1 MVLRIG
7 VMECF
12 LMNEFRLG
20 RRMQGDRLKVA
31 GLNFAGLKVT
41 RLWVLFWLILAMPAA
56 AQEIRVG
63 LSQGASDVMV
73 GSSGPTSL
81 LDGNGR
87 VLGQMPSLQGFS
99 ATATSGGVS
108 VAGKKAWQITL
119 KPKENGF
126 IYAGGRWYRGE
137 VNLIRESS
145 GMTVVNRLN
154 IEDYLA
160 SVIGK
165 EMYNTWPQEALK
177 AQAVASRSYAA
188 FKLQRPKYKLFDVLD
203 TTTSQVYVGLEGEAN
218 STQEAVK
225 ATAGQVLMYQGKVI
239 EAVFHS
245 SSGGHTEN
253 SENVWQNIVPY
264 LRGVTDFDQP
274 SPSYQWTLNLTAA
287 QLRQRIPGVGDI
299 LSMTPVKTSATGRIQ
314 MLKVQGNRGN
324 RLIKGTEARKA
335 LGLKSTLFTAKPEFG
350 LVAGKAGASKPT
362 GFLLSGRGHGH
373 GLGMSQWGAYS
384 LATQNKSYK
393 EILMHYFQGTSLKS
407 IY

>member
-1 MVLRIG
+1 MNGFRI
-7 VMECF
+7 EKA
-12 LMNEFRLG
+12 
-20 RRMQGDRLKVA
+20 MQGDQLKVA
-31 GLNFAGLKVT
+31 T
-41 RLWVLFWLILAMPAA
+41 RLWILFGLILAMPVS

-63 LSQGASDVMV
+63 LSQGVSEVMV
-73 GSSGPTSL
+73 GSSSPTSV

-87 VLGQMPSLQGFS
+87 ALGQIPALQGFT
-99 ATATSGGVS
+99 ATAASGGVS

-137 VNLIRESS
+137 VNLIRERS

-177 AQAVASRSYAA
+177 AQAVASRSYAV

-203 TTTSQVYVGLEGEAN
+203 TVTSQVYVGLEGEAN

-253 SENVWQNIVPY
+253 SENVWQSAVPY
-264 LRGVTDFDQP
+264 LRGVADFDQP
-274 SPSYQWTLNLTAA
+274 SPSFQWTLNLTAA

-299 LSMTPVKTSATGRIQ
+299 LSMTPAKSSSTGRIQ
-314 MLKVQGNRGN
+314 ILKVKGTKGD

-350 LVAGKAGASKPT
+350 LVAAGKPSPSKPT
-362 GFLLSGRGHGH
+362 SFLMSGRGHGH

-384 LATQNKSYK
+384 LATQSKSYK

>member
-1 MVLRIG
+1 
-7 VMECF
+7 MEYF
-12 LMNEFRLG
+12 LMKKSWLG
-20 RRMQGDRLKVA
+20 QKMQGDRLKVV
-31 GLNFAGLKVT
+31 GLWSA
-41 RLWVLFWLILAMPAA
+41 FWLVLAMPAT
-56 AQEIRVG
+56 AQDIRVG
-63 LSQGASDVMV
+63 LSQGASEVTV
-73 GSSGPTSL
+73 GSSTPTSL

-87 VLGQMPSLQGFS
+87 VLGQIPALQGFS
-99 ATATSGGVS
+99 ATTAAGGVS

-137 VNLIRESS
+137 VNLVRDS
-145 GMTVVNRLN
+145 GGITVINRLN
-154 IEDYLA
+154 MEDYLA

-177 AQAVASRSYAA
+177 AQAVASRSYAV
-188 FKLQRPKYKLFDVLD
+188 FKLQRPQYKLFDVLD

-253 SENVWQNIVPY
+253 SENVWQNVVPY
-264 LRGVTDFDQP
+264 LRGVADFDQP

-299 LSMTPVKTSATGRIQ
+299 LSMAPVKSSSTGRIQ
-314 MLKVQGNRGN
+314 MLKVQGTKGD
-324 RLIKGTEARKA
+324 RLIKGNEARKA

-350 LVAGKAGASKPT
+350 LVAGKPNTAKPT
-362 GFLLSGRGHGH
+362 GFLISGRGHGH

-384 LATQNKSYK
+384 LATQNKTYK
-393 EILMHYFQGTSLKS
+393 EILMYYFQGTTLKS

>member
-1 MVLRIG
+1 MNRSWLGQTMQNNRLKVNRFKIDRIK
-7 VMECF
+7 F
-12 LMNEFRLG
+12 N
-20 RRMQGDRLKVA
+20 RLKVA
-31 GLNFAGLKVT
+31 GLWGLV
-41 RLWVLFWLILAMPAA
+41 WLISAMPAA
-56 AQEIRVG
+56 AQDIRVG
-63 LSQGASDVMV
+63 LSQGASEIVV
-73 GSSGPTSL
+73 GSSTPTSL

-87 VLGQMPSLQGFS
+87 LLGQIPALQGFS
-99 ATATSGGVS
+99 ATMASGGVS
-108 VAGKKAWQITL
+108 VAGKKAWQIIL

-137 VNLIRESS
+137 VDLVRESS
-145 GMTVVNRLN
+145 GISVINRLN

-177 AQAVASRSYAA
+177 AQAVASRSYAV
-188 FKLQRPKYKLFDVLD
+188 FKLQRPKSKLFDVLD

-264 LRGVTDFDQP
+264 LRGVEDFDQS
-274 SPSYQWTLNLTAA
+274 SPSYQWTLNLTAP
-287 QLRQRIPGVGDI
+287 QLRQRIPGVGDV
-299 LSMTPVKTSATGRIQ
+299 LSMMPAKSSSTGRIL
-314 MLKVQGNRGN
+314 MLKVQGTKGE
-324 RLIKGTEARKA
+324 RLIKGTEVRKA

-350 LVAGKAGASKPT
+350 LVAGKSGTSRPV
-362 GFLLSGRGHGH
+362 GFLISGRGYGH

-384 LATQNKSYK
+384 LATQNKTYK
-393 EILMHYFQGTSLKS
+393 EILMHYFQETTLKS
-407 IY
+407 VY

>member
-1 MVLRIG
+1 MNRSWLVLG
-7 VMECF
+7 
-12 LMNEFRLG
+12 
-20 RRMQGDRLKVA
+20 MQGNRLNINRLKVT
-31 GLNFAGLKVT
+31 GLWG
-41 RLWVLFWLILAMPAA
+41 LFWLILAMPAT
-56 AQEIRVG
+56 AQDIRVG
-63 LSQGASDVMV
+63 LSQGGSEVVV
-73 GSSGPTSL
+73 GSSTPTSL

-87 VLGQMPSLQGFS
+87 VLGQIPALQGFP
-99 ATATSGGVS
+99 ATAAAGGVS
-108 VAGKKAWQITL
+108 VAGKKAWQIIL

-137 VNLIRESS
+137 VDLVREGS
-145 GMTVVNRLN
+145 GISVINRLN

-160 SVIGK
+160 SVIGR

-177 AQAVASRSYAA
+177 AQAVASRSYAV
-188 FKLQRPKYKLFDVLD
+188 FKLQRHKSKLFDVLD

-264 LRGVTDFDQP
+264 LRGVEDFDQS
-274 SPSYQWTLNLTAA
+274 SPSYQWTLNLTAP

-299 LSMTPVKTSATGRIQ
+299 ISMTPAKSSPTGRILT
-314 MLKVQGNRGN
+314 LKVQGTKGN
-324 RLIKGTEARKA
+324 RLIKGTEVRKA

-350 LVAGKAGASKPT
+350 LVAGNGAPRPKS
-362 GFLLSGRGHGH
+362 FLISGRGYGH

-384 LATQNKSYK
+384 LATQNKTYQ
-393 EILMHYFQGTSLKS
+393 EILMHYFQGTALKS
-407 IY
+407 VY

>member
-1 MVLRIG
+1 MNRSWLGQTMQNNRLKVNRFKIDRIK
-7 VMECF
+7 F
-12 LMNEFRLG
+12 N
-20 RRMQGDRLKVA
+20 RLKVA
-31 GLNFAGLKVT
+31 GLWGLV
-41 RLWVLFWLILAMPAA
+41 WLISAMPAA
-56 AQEIRVG
+56 AQDIRVG
-63 LSQGASDVMV
+63 LSQGASEIVV
-73 GSSGPTSL
+73 GSSTPTSL

-87 VLGQMPSLQGFS
+87 LLGQIPALQGFS
-99 ATATSGGVS
+99 ATMASGGVS
-108 VAGKKAWQITL
+108 VAGKKAWQIIL

-137 VNLIRESS
+137 VDLVRESS
-145 GMTVVNRLN
+145 GISVINRLN

-177 AQAVASRSYAA
+177 AQAVASRSYAV
-188 FKLQRPKYKLFDVLD
+188 FKLQRPKSKLFDVLD

-253 SENVWQNIVPY
+253 SENVWQNVVPY
-264 LRGVTDFDQP
+264 LRGVEDFDQS
-274 SPSYQWTLNLTAA
+274 SPSYQWTLNLTAP
-287 QLRQRIPGVGDI
+287 QLRQRIPGVGDV
-299 LSMTPVKTSATGRIQ
+299 LSMMPAKSSSTGRIL
-314 MLKVQGNRGN
+314 MLKVQGTKGE
-324 RLIKGTEARKA
+324 RLIKGTEVRKA

-350 LVAGKAGASKPT
+350 LVAGKSGTSRPV
-362 GFLLSGRGHGH
+362 GFLISGRGYGH

-384 LATQNKSYK
+384 LATQNKTYK
-393 EILMHYFQGTSLKS
+393 EILMHYFQETTLKS
-407 IY
+407 VY

>member
-1 MVLRIG
+1 
-7 VMECF
+7 
-12 LMNEFRLG
+12 MNRSWLG
-20 RRMQGDRLKVA
+20 QRMQGDRLDV
-31 GLNFAGLKVT
+31 NCLKVT
-41 RLWVLFWLILAMPAA
+41 GLWGSFLLILAMPAA
-56 AQEIRVG
+56 AQDIRVG
-63 LSQGASDVMV
+63 LSQGASEVIV
-73 GSSGPTSL
+73 GSSVPTSL

-87 VLGQMPSLQGFS
+87 VLGQIPALQGFS
-99 ATATSGGVS
+99 ATTAIGGVGL
-108 VAGKKAWQITL
+108 AGKKAWQITL

-137 VNLIRESS
+137 VNLVRES
-145 GMTVVNRLN
+145 GGITVINRLN

-177 AQAVASRSYAA
+177 AQAVASRSYAV
-188 FKLQRPKYKLFDVLD
+188 FKLHRPKSKLFDVLD
-203 TTTSQVYVGLEGEAN
+203 TTTSQVYVGLAGEAN

-225 ATAGQVLMYQGKVI
+225 ATTGQVLMYQGKVI

-264 LRGVTDFDQP
+264 LRGVADFDQS
-274 SPSYQWTLNLTAA
+274 SPSYQWTLNLTPA

-299 LSMTPVKTSATGRIQ
+299 LSMMPAKSSSTGRIL
-314 MLKVQGNRGN
+314 MLKVQGTKGA
-324 RLIKGTEARKA
+324 RLIKGTEVRKA

-350 LVAGKAGASKPT
+350 LVAGKSGASKPT
-362 GFLLSGRGHGH
+362 SFLISGRGYGH

-384 LATQNKSYK
+384 LATQNKTYK
-393 EILMHYFQGTSLKS
+393 EILMHYFQGTALKS

>member
-1 MVLRIG
+1 
-7 VMECF
+7 
-12 LMNEFRLG
+12 MNKSWLG
-20 RRMQGDRLKVA
+20 QGMQSDRLKVT
-31 GLNFAGLKVT
+31 GLKAT
-41 RLWVLFWLILAMPAA
+41 SLWGLFWLILAMPAT
-56 AQEIRVG
+56 AQDVRVG
-63 LSQGASDVMV
+63 LSQGASEVIV
-73 GSSGPTSL
+73 GSSTPTSL
-81 LDGNGR
+81 IDGNGR
-87 VLGQMPSLQGFS
+87 VLGQLPALQGF
-99 ATATSGGVS
+99 AATTATGGVS
-108 VAGKKAWQITL
+108 VAGKKAWQIVL

-137 VNLIRESS
+137 VDLVRESS
-145 GMTVVNRLN
+145 GITVINRLN

-177 AQAVASRSYAA
+177 AQAVASRSYAV
-188 FKLQRPKYKLFDVLD
+188 FKLQRPKSKLFDVLD
-203 TTTSQVYVGLEGEAN
+203 TTTSQVYVGLEGETN

-253 SENVWQNIVPY
+253 SENVWQNVVPY
-264 LRGVTDFDQP
+264 LRGVEDFDQS

-299 LSMTPVKTSATGRIQ
+299 LSMMPVKSSSTGRIL
-314 MLKVQGNRGN
+314 MLKVQGTRGD
-324 RLIKGTEARKA
+324 RLIKGTEVRKA

-350 LVAGKAGASKPT
+350 LIAGKSGTAKPT
-362 GFLLSGRGHGH
+362 SFLISGRGYGH

-384 LATQNKSYK
+384 LATQNKTYK
-393 EILMHYFQGTSLKS
+393 EILMHYFQGITLKS

>member
-1 MVLRIG
+1 
-7 VMECF
+7 
-12 LMNEFRLG
+12 MNRSWLG
-20 RRMQGDRLKVA
+20 QAMQGDRLKINRLKITGPKA
-31 GLNFAGLKVT
+31 TGLWG
-41 RLWVLFWLILAMPAA
+41 LFWLILALPAT
-56 AQEIRVG
+56 AQDIRVG
-63 LSQGASDVMV
+63 LSQGASEVVV
-73 GSSGPTSL
+73 GGSTPTSL

-87 VLGQMPSLQGFS
+87 VLGQLPALQGFS
-99 ATATSGGVS
+99 ATMATGGVS
-108 VAGKKAWQITL
+108 VAGKKAWQIIL

-137 VNLIRESS
+137 VDLVRESS
-145 GMTVVNRLN
+145 GITVINRLN

-177 AQAVASRSYAA
+177 AQAVASRSYAV
-188 FKLQRPKYKLFDVLD
+188 FKLQRPKSKLFDVLD

-225 ATAGQVLMYQGKVI
+225 TTAGQVLMYQGKVI

-253 SENVWQNIVPY
+253 SENVWQNVVPY
-264 LRGVTDFDQP
+264 LRGVADFDQS
-274 SPSYQWTLNLTAA
+274 SPSYQWTLNLTAG

-299 LSMTPVKTSATGRIQ
+299 LSMIPAKSSSTGRIL
-314 MLKVQGNRGN
+314 MLKVQGTKGD
-324 RLIKGTEARKA
+324 RLIKGTEVRKA

-350 LVAGKAGASKPT
+350 LVAGKSGAAKPT
-362 GFLLSGRGHGH
+362 SFLVSGRGYGH

-384 LATQNKSYK
+384 LATQNKTYK
-393 EILMHYFQGTSLKS
+393 EILIHYFQGTTLKS
-407 IY
+407 VY

>member
-1 MVLRIG
+1 
-7 VMECF
+7 MEYF
-12 LMNEFRLG
+12 LMKKSWLG
-20 RRMQGDRLKVA
+20 QKMQGDRLKVV
-31 GLNFAGLKVT
+31 GLWSA
-41 RLWVLFWLILAMPAA
+41 FWLVLAMPAT
-56 AQEIRVG
+56 AQDIRVG
-63 LSQGASDVMV
+63 LSQGASEVTV
-73 GSSGPTSL
+73 GSSTPTSL

-87 VLGQMPSLQGFS
+87 VLGQIPALQGFS
-99 ATATSGGVS
+99 ATTAAGGVS

-137 VNLIRESS
+137 VNLVRDS
-145 GMTVVNRLN
+145 GGITVINRLN
-154 IEDYLA
+154 MEDYLA

-177 AQAVASRSYAA
+177 AQAVASRSYAV
-188 FKLQRPKYKLFDVLD
+188 FKLQRPQYKLFDVLD

-253 SENVWQNIVPY
+253 SENVWQNVVPY
-264 LRGVTDFDQP
+264 LRGVADFDQP

-299 LSMTPVKTSATGRIQ
+299 LSMAPVKSSSTGRIQ
-314 MLKVQGNRGN
+314 MLKVQGTKGD
-324 RLIKGTEARKA
+324 RLIKGNEARKA

-350 LVAGKAGASKPT
+350 LVAGKPSTAKPT
-362 GFLLSGRGHGH
+362 GFLISGRGHGH

-384 LATQNKSYK
+384 LATQNKTYK
-393 EILMHYFQGTSLKS
+393 EILMYYFQGTTLKS

>member
-1 MVLRIG
+1 
-7 VMECF
+7 
-12 LMNEFRLG
+12 MNRSWRG
-20 RRMQGDRLKVA
+20 RAMQSDRLEVDRFKIDPLEVTGNRLNVT
-31 GLNFAGLKVT
+31 GLWG
-41 RLWVLFWLILAMPAA
+41 LFWLILAMPAA
-56 AQEIRVG
+56 AQDIRVG
-63 LSQGASDVMV
+63 LRQGASEVTV
-73 GSSGPTSL
+73 GSSTPMSL

-87 VLGQMPSLQGFS
+87 LLGQIPALQGFS
-99 ATATSGGVS
+99 ATMAAGGVS
-108 VAGKKAWQITL
+108 VAGKKAWQIVL

-137 VNLIRESS
+137 VDLVRESS
-145 GMTVVNRLN
+145 GISVINRLN

-160 SVIGK
+160 SVIGR

-177 AQAVASRSYAA
+177 AQAVASRSYAV
-188 FKLQRPKYKLFDVLD
+188 FKLQRPKSKLFDVLD

-225 ATAGQVLMYQGKVI
+225 ATAGEVLMYQGKVI

-264 LRGVTDFDQP
+264 LRGVEDFDQS
-274 SPSYQWTLNLTAA
+274 SPSYQWTLNLTAP

-299 LSMTPVKTSATGRIQ
+299 LSMTPAKSSPTGRILT
-314 MLKVQGNRGN
+314 LKVQGTKGE

-335 LGLKSTLFTAKPEFG
+335 LGLKSTLFTAAPEFG
-350 LVAGKAGASKPT
+350 LVAGKSGPSRPV
-362 GFLLSGRGHGH
+362 GFLISGRGYGH

-384 LATQNKSYK
+384 LANQNKTYK
-393 EILMHYFQGTSLKS
+393 EILTHYFQGTTLKS

>member
-1 MVLRIG
+1 MKKSWLGQRI
-7 VMECF
+7 
-12 LMNEFRLG
+12 
-20 RRMQGDRLKVA
+20 QGDRLKAV
-31 GLNFAGLKVT
+31 GLWSA
-41 RLWVLFWLILAMPAA
+41 FWLVLAMPAT
-56 AQEIRVG
+56 AQDIRVG
-63 LSQGASDVMV
+63 LSQGASEVTV
-73 GSSGPTSL
+73 GSSTPTSL
-81 LDGNGR
+81 LDGNGH
-87 VLGQMPSLQGFS
+87 VLGQIPALQGFS
-99 ATATSGGVS
+99 ATTATGGVS
-108 VAGKKAWQITL
+108 VAGKRAWQITL

-137 VNLIRESS
+137 VNLVRDS
-145 GMTVVNRLN
+145 GGITVINRLN

-177 AQAVASRSYAA
+177 AQAVASRSYAV
-188 FKLQRPKYKLFDVLD
+188 FKLQRPQYKLFDVLD
-203 TTTSQVYVGLEGEAN
+203 TTTSQVYAGLEGEAN

-253 SENVWQNIVPY
+253 SENVWQNVVPY
-264 LRGVTDFDQP
+264 LRGVADFDQP

-299 LSMTPVKTSATGRIQ
+299 LSMTPVKSSSTGRIQ
-314 MLKVQGNRGN
+314 MLKVQGTKGD

-350 LVAGKAGASKPT
+350 LVAGKPSTAKPT
-362 GFLLSGRGHGH
+362 SFLISGRGHGH
-373 GLGMSQWGAYS
+373 GLGMSQWGAYG
-384 LATQNKSYK
+384 LATQNKTYQ
-393 EILMHYFQGTSLKS
+393 EILMYYFQGTTLKS

>member
-1 MVLRIG
+1 
-7 VMECF
+7 
-12 LMNEFRLG
+12 MNRSWLG
-20 RRMQGDRLKVA
+20 QRMQGDRLNV
-31 GLNFAGLKVT
+31 NCLKVT
-41 RLWVLFWLILAMPAA
+41 GPKAIGLWGFFWLILAMPAA
-56 AQEIRVG
+56 AQDIRVG
-63 LSQGASDVMV
+63 LSQGASEVTV
-73 GSSGPTSL
+73 GSSVPTSL

-87 VLGQMPSLQGFS
+87 VLGQIPALQGFS
-99 ATATSGGVS
+99 ATTAIGGVGL
-108 VAGKKAWQITL
+108 AGKKAWQITL

-137 VNLIRESS
+137 VNLVRES
-145 GMTVVNRLN
+145 GGITVINRLN

-177 AQAVASRSYAA
+177 AQAVASRSYAV
-188 FKLQRPKYKLFDVLD
+188 FKLQRPKSKLFDVLD
-203 TTTSQVYVGLEGEAN
+203 TTTSQVYVGLAGEAN

-225 ATAGQVLMYQGKVI
+225 ATTGQVLMYQGKVI

-264 LRGVTDFDQP
+264 LRGVADFDQS
-274 SPSYQWTLNLTAA
+274 SPSYQWTLNLTPA

-299 LSMTPVKTSATGRIQ
+299 LSMMPAKSSSTGRIL
-314 MLKVQGNRGN
+314 MLKVQGTKGA
-324 RLIKGTEARKA
+324 RLIKGTEVRKA

-350 LVAGKAGASKPT
+350 LVAGKSGASKPT
-362 GFLLSGRGHGH
+362 SFLISGRGYGH

-384 LATQNKSYK
+384 LATQNKTYK
-393 EILMHYFQGTSLKS
+393 EILMHYFQGTALKS

>member
-1 MVLRIG
+1 
-7 VMECF
+7 
-12 LMNEFRLG
+12 MNRSWLG
-20 RRMQGDRLKVA
+20 QGMQGDCLKINRLKVTGPKA
-31 GLNFAGLKVT
+31 IGLWG
-41 RLWVLFWLILAMPAA
+41 LFWLVLALPAT
-56 AQEIRVG
+56 AQDIRVG
-63 LSQGASDVMV
+63 LSQGASEVMV
-73 GSSGPTSL
+73 GSSTPTSL
-81 LDGNGR
+81 LDGNRR
-87 VLGQMPSLQGFS
+87 VLGQIPALQGFS
-99 ATATSGGVS
+99 ATMATGGVN
-108 VAGKKAWQITL
+108 VAGKKAWQIIL

-126 IYAGGRWYRGE
+126 IYVGGRWYRGE
-137 VNLIRESS
+137 VDLIRDGS
-145 GMTVVNRLN
+145 GIAVVNRLN

-177 AQAVASRSYAA
+177 AQAVASRSYAV
-188 FKLQRPKYKLFDVLD
+188 FKLQRPRSKLFDVLD

-225 ATAGQVLMYQGKVI
+225 ATTGQVLMYQGKVI

-253 SENVWQNIVPY
+253 SENVWQNVVPY
-264 LRGVTDFDQP
+264 LRGVEDFDQS

-299 LSMTPVKTSATGRIQ
+299 LSMTPAKSSSTGRIL
-314 MLKVQGNRGN
+314 MLKVQGTKGN
-324 RLIKGTEARKA
+324 RLIKGTEVRKA

-350 LVAGKAGASKPT
+350 LIAGKPSAAKPNS
-362 GFLLSGRGHGH
+362 FLINGRGYGH

-384 LATQNKSYK
+384 LATQNKTYK
-393 EILMHYFQGTSLKS
+393 EILMHYFQGTTLQS

>member
-1 MVLRIG
+1 
-7 VMECF
+7 MERF
-12 LMNEFRLG
+12 LMKKSWLG
-20 RRMQGDRLKVA
+20 QRMQGDRLKVV
-31 GLNFAGLKVT
+31 GLWSA
-41 RLWVLFWLILAMPAA
+41 FWLVLAMPAT
-56 AQEIRVG
+56 AQDIRVG
-63 LSQGASDVMV
+63 LSQGASEVTV
-73 GSSGPTSL
+73 GSSTPTSL

-87 VLGQMPSLQGFS
+87 VLGQIPALQGFS
-99 ATATSGGVS
+99 ATTATGGVS

-137 VNLIRESS
+137 VNLVRDS
-145 GMTVVNRLN
+145 GGITVINRLN
-154 IEDYLA
+154 MEDYLA

-177 AQAVASRSYAA
+177 AQAVASRSYAV
-188 FKLQRPKYKLFDVLD
+188 FKLQRPQYKLFDVLD

-253 SENVWQNIVPY
+253 SENVWQNVVPY
-264 LRGVTDFDQP
+264 LRGVADFDQP

-299 LSMTPVKTSATGRIQ
+299 LSMAPVKSSSTGRIQ
-314 MLKVQGNRGN
+314 MLKVQGTKGD
-324 RLIKGTEARKA
+324 RLIKGNEARKA

-350 LVAGKAGASKPT
+350 LVAGKPNTAKPT
-362 GFLLSGRGHGH
+362 GFLISGRGHGH

-384 LATQNKSYK
+384 LATQNKTYK
-393 EILMHYFQGTSLKS
+393 EILMYYFQGTTLKS

>member
-1 MVLRIG
+1 
-7 VMECF
+7 
-12 LMNEFRLG
+12 MNRSWLG
-20 RRMQGDRLKVA
+20 QRMQGDRLDV
-31 GLNFAGLKVT
+31 NCLKVT
-41 RLWVLFWLILAMPAA
+41 GLWGFFLLILAMPAA
-56 AQEIRVG
+56 AQDIRVG
-63 LSQGASDVMV
+63 LSQGASEVIV
-73 GSSGPTSL
+73 GSSVPTSL

-87 VLGQMPSLQGFS
+87 VLGQIPALQGFS
-99 ATATSGGVS
+99 ATTAIGGVGL
-108 VAGKKAWQITL
+108 AGKKAWQITL

-137 VNLIRESS
+137 VNLVRES
-145 GMTVVNRLN
+145 GGITVINRLN

-177 AQAVASRSYAA
+177 AQAVASRSYAV
-188 FKLQRPKYKLFDVLD
+188 FKLHRPKSKLFDVLD
-203 TTTSQVYVGLEGEAN
+203 TTTSQVYVGLAGEAN

-225 ATAGQVLMYQGKVI
+225 ATTGQVLMYQGKVI

-264 LRGVTDFDQP
+264 LRGVADFDQS
-274 SPSYQWTLNLTAA
+274 SPSYQWTLNLTPA

-299 LSMTPVKTSATGRIQ
+299 LSMMPAKSSSTGRIL
-314 MLKVQGNRGN
+314 MLKVQGTKGA
-324 RLIKGTEARKA
+324 RLIKGTEVRKA

-350 LVAGKAGASKPT
+350 LVAGKSGASKPT
-362 GFLLSGRGHGH
+362 SFLISGRGYGH

-384 LATQNKSYK
+384 LATQNKTYK
-393 EILMHYFQGTSLKS
+393 EILMHYFQGTALKS